1 MVLSKKFGI
10 AYSSSWLRTLSL
22 ICCLV
27 LCFLKPAY
35 SQESSPAERNELSQQ
50 LTKRVVLNEVFNEGF
65 FGFRLIEAE
74 RGNTLFDFQGDKFFT
89 PASNVKLLTWFVVE
103 SLLGD
108 SLTAFYHQTVRDT
121 FYLRGSGYP
130 LLLHPDLDS
139 ADVAASFLKRV
150 EEPIVLTEPSAL
162 ERYGSGWSWDDYND
176 GYVYE
181 RSWLPVYGNRLTMRR
196 RSEQADL
203 EVVPGLMSQAITLRA
218 EEETNGSL
226 TKLEGENRFFLAKR
240 ALQTKREF
248 KLQRPLNVSPE
259 LTARL
264 LASGLGIDVS
274 TSERLPD
281 DLQWIAYR
289 IPRPDTLL
297 KHMLLTSD
305 NFLAEQLLLSAA
317 STWDVNSQPAA
328 LRTYVRDS
336 LLSELSLSPRQ
347 WVDGSGLSRYNQL
360 SPRQLTQLLRRIYL
374 LVGPDQMKAH
384 LPAGGVSGTL
394 KTYFSSGKAPFVW
407 AKTGSLRNVL
417 ALSGMIETKSG
428 KLLLFSFL
436 HNNFPGKS
444 RAHYQAMEEVLT
456 YIRDSY

>member
-1 MVLSKKFGI
+1 
-10 AYSSSWLRTLSL
+10 
-22 ICCLV
+22 
-27 LCFLKPAY
+27 
-35 SQESSPAERNELSQQ
+35 
-50 LTKRVVLNEVFNEGF
+50 
-65 FGFRLIEAE
+65 
-74 RGNTLFDFQGDKFFT
+74 
-89 PASNVKLLTWFVVE
+89 
-103 SLLGD
+103 
-108 SLTAFYHQTVRDT
+108 
-121 FYLRGSGYP
+121 
-130 LLLHPDLDS
+130 
-139 ADVAASFLKRV
+139 LKRV
-150 EEPIVLTEPSAL
+150 KEPIVLTEPSAL

-181 RSWLPVYGNRLTMRR
+181 RSWLPVYGNRLTIRR
-196 RSEQADL
+196 RSKQADL
-203 EVVPGLMSQAITLRA
+203 EVIPGLLSQAITLRVA
-218 EEETNGSL
+218 EETTGSL

-240 ALQTKREF
+240 MLQTKREF
-248 KLQRPLNVSPE
+248 KLQRPLSVSPE

-274 TSERLPD
+274 VSDRLPD
-281 DLQWIAYR
+281 SLQWTAHR
-289 IPRPDTLL
+289 IPRPDTLF

-317 STWDVNSQPAA
+317 SAWNLNRHPDE

-336 LLSELSLSPRQ
+336 LLSELSISPRQ

-374 LVGPDQMKAH
+374 LVGPDKMKSH

-394 KTYFSSGKAPFVW
+394 KKYFSNDKAPFTW

-417 ALSGMIETKSG
+417 ALSGMIETSSG
-428 KLLLFSFL
+428 KRLLFSFL

-444 RAHYQAMEEVLT
+444 RAHYRAMEDVLT